1 MIKIIGAVCL
11 GKEPRIYGVSG
22 QILVLAVSISI
33 LCILAVF
40 YSKISLYYIGG
51 AVQVQKRT
59 QGKVEPKG
67 KEEAA
72 KLGPTTPSPFSSA
85 PAAAASFFPSHE

>member
-1 MIKIIGAVCL
+1 MFERVWWCRHIQRQV
-11 GKEPRIYGVSG
+11 VSHTRNTCG
-22 QILVLAVSISI
+22 LHAAIDLIILVVP
-33 LCILAVF
+33 
-40 YSKISLYYIGG
+40 G

-72 KLGPTTPSPFSSA
+72 KRGPTTPSPPPPPPA
-85 PAAAASFFPSHE
+85 PAAAASFFPFHE

>member
-1 MIKIIGAVCL
+1 VWW
-11 GKEPRIYGVSG
+11 
-22 QILVLAVSISI
+22 
-33 LCILAVF
+33 CIHIQRQVF
-40 YSKISLYYIGG
+40 SHTRHTCGLHAAIDYIGG